1 MAVNMIEI
9 LKSAVKKLEGNNI
22 QTPLLD
28 AEVILCDLLKKDKI
42 FIFTHRD
49 YVLNDE
55 EEKMFWKCID
65 QRIKGVPVQY
75 IIKKQEFMGLDF
87 YVEEGVLIPRPD
99 TEILVEEVID
109 WAKNRNTEK
118 IRVVDLGTG
127 SGAISVSLSK
137 YIKKSFV
144 YAVDL
149 SLVALSIAKKN
160 AKENEVEIIFLQGDL
175 FEPLKNLKEK
185 LDIVV
190 SNPPYIP
197 KEDIK
202 TLQVEVQK
210 YEPILALDGGEDG
223 LDYYRRI
230 IDQSPLFLRDKGL
243 LALEVGH
250 DQADEVISLMKM
262 KGCYENIKKIKD
274 LSGIERVI
282 TATLCEST
290 KNDII
295 DC

>member
-1 MAVNMIEI
+1 MAVNIIDI
-9 LKSAVKKLEGNNI
+9 LKASVDKLEKNNI

-28 AEVILCDLLKKDKI
+28 AEVILCHLLKKDKV

-49 YVLNDE
+49 YVLTDE
-55 EEKMFWKCID
+55 EEKMFWKCIHK
-65 QRIKGVPVQY
+65 RIEGVPVQY
-75 IIKKQEFMGLDF
+75 IIKRQEFMGLDF

-99 TEILVEEVID
+99 TEILVETVIE
-109 WAKNRNTEK
+109 WAKNRNTET
-118 IRVVDLGTG
+118 IRILDLGTG
-127 SGAISVSLSK
+127 SGAISISLCK
-137 YIKKSFV
+137 YIKNSFV
-144 YAVDL
+144 YALDL
-149 SLVALSIAKKN
+149 SHKALSIAKKN
-160 AKENEVEIIFLQGDL
+160 AVENKADITFLQGDL
-175 FEPLKNLKEK
+175 FYPLKDLQEK

-202 TLQVEVQK
+202 TLQIEVQK

-223 LDYYRRI
+223 LDYYRKI
-230 IDQSPLFLRDKGL
+230 VDQASNFLKNEGL

-250 DQADEVISLMKM
+250 NQADEVVSLMKI

-274 LSGIERVI
+274 LAGIERVVI
-282 TATLCEST
+282 ATLCESA